1 MPGKIQMAKVVLQI
15 TGWLAIL
22 SGAAFLLMSIFGSV
36 IIGTSVEENS
46 LIGSLIVGVMG
57 FVMTVIAIAVGV
69 LCFMTAKGVV
79 NKKNWAKVV
88 GIVLG
93 ILYLPG
99 FPVGTIL
106 GVLILVGLLSSESQG
121 WFQPTA

>member
-57 FVMTVIAIAVGV
+57 FVITVIAIAVGV
-69 LCFMTAKGVV
+69 LCLMTAKGVV
-79 NKKNWAKVV
+79 NKRNWAKVV

-99 FPVGTIL
+99 FPVGTVL

-121 WFQPTA
+121 WFQPAA

>member
-15 TGWLAIL
+15 SGWLAIL
-22 SGAAFLLMSIFGSV
+22 SAAAFLLMSIFGSV

-46 LIGSLIVGVMG
+46 IIGSLIVGVMG
-57 FVMTVIAIAVGV
+57 FVMTVIAVAVGI
-69 LCFMTAKGVV
+69 LCLMTAKGVV

-99 FPVGTIL
+99 FPVGTVL

-121 WFQPTA
+121 WFQPAA

>member
-22 SGAAFLLMSIFGSV
+22 SGAAFLLMSVFGSV

-46 LIGSLIVGVMG
+46 VIGSLVVGVMG
-57 FVMTVIAIAVGV
+57 FVMTVIAVAVGV
-69 LCFMTAKGVV
+69 LCLMTAKGVV

-99 FPVGTIL
+99 FPVGTVL

-121 WFQPTA
+121 WFQPAA

>member
-46 LIGSLIVGVMG
+46 IIGSLVVGVMG
-57 FVMTVIAIAVGV
+57 FVMTVIAVAVGV
-69 LCFMTAKGVV
+69 LCLMTAKGVV

-99 FPVGTIL
+99 FPVGTVL

-121 WFQPTA
+121 WFQPAA

>member
-1 MPGKIQMAKVVLQI
+1 MAGKIQMAKVVLQI

-57 FVMTVIAIAVGV
+57 FVITVIAIAVGV
-69 LCFMTAKGVV
+69 LCLMTAKGVV
-79 NKKNWAKVV
+79 NKRNWAKVV

-99 FPVGTIL
+99 FPVGTVL

-121 WFQPTA
+121 WFQPAA